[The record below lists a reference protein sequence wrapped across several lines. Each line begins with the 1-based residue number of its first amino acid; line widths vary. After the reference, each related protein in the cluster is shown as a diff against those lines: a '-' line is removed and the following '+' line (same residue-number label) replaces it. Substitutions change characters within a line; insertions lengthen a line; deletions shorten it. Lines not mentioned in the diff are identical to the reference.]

1 MERRGTGW
9 FAGAWPPILS
19 AAVGPTSSPETS
31 VIDRAT
37 SAVGPGAAT
46 EAVQHHGAAQHGVVC
61 WRLAADPERC
71 SGPYLATRNVSD
83 RSSNIGCRAR
93 RRYGGGAAHTV
104 RRRTGWFAGVW
115 PPILS
120 AAVGPTS
127 PPETSVIDRA
137 TSAVGPGAAT
147 EAVRH
152 HGAARHGVVCWRL
165 AADPERCS
173 RPYLATRNVSDRS
186 SNIGCRARRRYGGG
200 AAPRCGAA
208 RGGLLAPG
216 RRS

>member
-1 MERRGTGW
+1 MRRSTGW

-19 AAVGPTSSPETS
+19 AAVGPTSPPETS

-37 SAVGPGAAT
+37 SAVGPGDAT
-46 EAVQHHGAAQHGVVC
+46 EAVRHHAAAQHG
-61 WRLAADPERC
+61 
-71 SGPYLATRNVSD
+71 
-83 RSSNIGCRAR
+83 R
-93 RRYGGGAAHTV
+93 RRP
-104 RRRTGWFAGVW
+104 GWFAGVW

-152 HGAARHGVVCWRL
+152 HAAARHGVVCWRL

-208 RGGLLAPG
+208 QGGLLAPG